1 LLDSLLKRLIKKE
14 LSVMAD
20 WETPRPLSQSQ
31 VNNIEKVRNVDKTNK
46 TVQPISNSQD
56 NVSPIAKF
64 ALLQVPSQEQMR
76 PKPQVACINPT
87 PQLEVG
93 ALSPLVSPSRTTP
106 RIPLGEL
113 NHSTLSQRLFHS
125 PNPQQDILTEATSHY
140 HQGSSYSPTSFF
152 NQPPSYSAMR
162 SSHSHHN
169 SNGSNSNICHTQ
181 ISPSPHTTSPSYLLQ
196 TQLPT
201 SSRAGRDRRH
211 QMNTEIQLVELKQQ
225 VEKLGNM
232 LYSRQLNESSIN
244 SVVVYQQQIE
254 NLEQERDELETLLG
268 EREHQ
273 LINFKNSVATLNSE
287 YLADL
292 GSMKLE
298 AKELGDKL
306 KEREDKY
313 YNLEREHQKSLKTIH
328 GLQAYIR
335 TLPAQEEVRELKSK
349 LEVRTTEISEMGIK
363 GTEIEKQME
372 NLREEMNTS
381 EKHRLDL
388 EIENKELVE
397 TNKKLQSLVSEEEKR
412 RFQARNLGEEQVE
425 LLLFDKNELQHE
437 NQKLKN
443 VLEWKTKKFEDEKHK
458 LEEQVKRLG
467 NLMEQSNK
475 QLQVTNS
482 QMRQANVSNC
492 MLEAELKKKTEEN
505 MTMASQLDKFGTEI
519 RNLKLSK
526 ESTARLDGHYTRLTR
541 GMGCCIAEL
550 SSLNELCTQVVG
562 GGDPNMSVLLG
573 VKDLML
579 TTSPLNR
586 DTSSLTVEDKL
597 DLVRS
602 QLEEVG
608 RVQEEVRELRTRI
621 ADKYAEN
628 LADNMTSCVTQ

>member
-1 LLDSLLKRLIKKE
+1 
-14 LSVMAD
+14 
-20 WETPRPLSQSQ
+20 
-31 VNNIEKVRNVDKTNK
+31 
-46 TVQPISNSQD
+46 
-56 NVSPIAKF
+56 
-64 ALLQVPSQEQMR
+64 
-76 PKPQVACINPT
+76 
-87 PQLEVG
+87 
-93 ALSPLVSPSRTTP
+93 
-106 RIPLGEL
+106 
-113 NHSTLSQRLFHS
+113 
-125 PNPQQDILTEATSHY
+125 
-140 HQGSSYSPTSFF
+140 
-152 NQPPSYSAMR
+152 
-162 SSHSHHN
+162 
-169 SNGSNSNICHTQ
+169 
-181 ISPSPHTTSPSYLLQ
+181 
-196 TQLPT
+196 
-201 SSRAGRDRRH
+201 
-211 QMNTEIQLVELKQQ
+211 
-225 VEKLGNM
+225 
-232 LYSRQLNESSIN
+232 
-244 SVVVYQQQIE
+244 
-254 NLEQERDELETLLG
+254 
-268 EREHQ
+268 
-273 LINFKNSVATLNSE
+273 
-287 YLADL
+287 
-292 GSMKLE
+292 MKLE

-562 GGDPNMSVLLG
+562 GCDPNMSVFLG